1 VDSSGRTSWKKF
13 CRLSQQKRKK
23 IAADRNNKLNPSPS
37 TCYDQVP
44 ARAHST
50 EGNRSKPSPS
60 TCSEPSTGSSLFT
73 SVRGSNPPP
82 SASYET
88 FPASPT
94 SLNRSNSSLSTCIE
108 PVADIGCPT
117 SEQMC
122 SLLRCQPV
130 KGQPARQV
138 SFLNLTLLFLGYSKF
153 NCYD

>member
-1 VDSSGRTSWKKF
+1 VDSSRRTSWKKF

-23 IAADRNNKLNPSPS
+23 IAADRNCKLNPSPS
-37 TCYDQVP
+37 TCYDLVA

-50 EGNRSKPSPS
+50 EVNRSIPSPS
-60 TCSEPSTGSSLFT
+60 TCSEPGTASALPT

-82 SASYET
+82 STSYET
-88 FPASPT
+88 FAASPT
-94 SLNRSNSSLSTCIE
+94 SLNRRNSSPSTCIE

-130 KGQPARQV
+130 KGQSARQV
-138 SFLNLTLLFLGYSKF
+138 FFIKSLSPFLGVQ
-153 NCYD
+153 